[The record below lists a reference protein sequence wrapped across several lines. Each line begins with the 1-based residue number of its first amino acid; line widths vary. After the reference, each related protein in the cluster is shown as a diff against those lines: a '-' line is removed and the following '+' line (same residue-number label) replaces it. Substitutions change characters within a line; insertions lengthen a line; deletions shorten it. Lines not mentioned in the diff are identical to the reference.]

1 MQKMNAFWESKS
13 LIDMDAAEWESLCD
27 GCGRCCLMKLE
38 DSDTGEVFYTNVTC
52 KLLDTDTCRCGDY
65 TNRKQRVPACF
76 VLDAD
81 SLSDLSY
88 LPPTCAYRLLST
100 GKPLP
105 DWHPLIT
112 GTPDSGHQAGI
123 SVRGKVVSERY
134 VDESE
139 LQDRI
144 VSWPVETG

>member
-1 MQKMNAFWESKS
+1 MNAFWESKS
-13 LIDMDAAEWESLCD
+13 LHDMDEAEWESLCD
-27 GCGRCCLMKLE
+27 GCGRCCLTKLE
-38 DSDTGEVFYTNVTC
+38 DNDTGEVFFTNVAC

-76 VLDAD
+76 VLDAE
-81 SLSDLSY
+81 SLSDYSY

-100 GKPLP
+100 GKSLP
-105 DWHPLIT
+105 HWHPLIT
-112 GTPDSGHQAGI
+112 GTPDSVHQAGI

-134 VDESE
+134 VDDSE